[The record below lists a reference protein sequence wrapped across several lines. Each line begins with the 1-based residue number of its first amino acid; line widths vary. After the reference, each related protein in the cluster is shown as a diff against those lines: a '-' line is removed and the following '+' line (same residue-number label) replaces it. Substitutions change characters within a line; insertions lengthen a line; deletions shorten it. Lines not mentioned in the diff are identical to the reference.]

1 MLEHEIVKKLENMT
15 SLHILEVS
23 VPRARRIF
31 VRADKK
37 YIKDVIQFL
46 KNEGFMHL
54 SAITGL
60 ETSDVIELLYHLSKE
75 GIVLTVQV
83 KLPLNEITAPTITD
97 IILGA
102 LLYEREIHDLFGVK
116 FEGHPNLEP
125 LILPEDWP
133 KDVYPLR
140 KSGATKERK
149 LEKKQK
155 HSRTNI

>member
-1 MLEHEIVKKLENMT
+1 MLEREIVKKLENMT

-31 VRADKK
+31 VRADKE
-37 YIKDVIQFL
+37 YLKDVIEFL

-60 ETSDVIELLYHLSKE
+60 ETNDVIELLYHLSKE
-75 GIVLTVQV
+75 GILLTVQV

-116 FEGHPNLEP
+116 FKGHPNLEP

-140 KSGATKERK
+140 KSGTTKEGK
-149 LEKKQK
+149 LKKKQK
-155 HSRTNI
+155 HSRTNV

>member
-31 VRADKK
+31 VRADKE
-37 YIKDVIQFL
+37 YLKDVIEFL

-60 ETSDVIELLYHLSKE
+60 ETNDVIELLYHLSKE
-75 GIVLTVQV
+75 GILLTVQV

-116 FEGHPNLEP
+116 FKGHPNLEP

-140 KSGATKERK
+140 KSGTTKEGK
-149 LEKKQK
+149 LKKKQK
-155 HSRTNI
+155 HLRTNV

>member
-1 MLEHEIVKKLENMT
+1 MK

-31 VRADKK
+31 VRADKE
-37 YIKDVIQFL
+37 YLKDVIQFL

-60 ETSDVIELLYHLSKE
+60 ETNDVIELLYHLSKE
-75 GIVLTVQV
+75 GILLTVQV

-140 KSGATKERK
+140 KSGTTKEGK
-149 LEKKQK
+149 LKKKQK

>member
-1 MLEHEIVKKLENMT
+1 MLEHEIVKKLENMK

-31 VRADKK
+31 VRADKE
-37 YIKDVIQFL
+37 YFKDVIEFL

-60 ETSDVIELLYHLSKE
+60 ETNDVIELLYHLSKE
-75 GIVLTVQV
+75 GILLTVQV

-140 KSGATKERK
+140 KSGTTKEGK
-149 LEKKQK
+149 LKKKQK